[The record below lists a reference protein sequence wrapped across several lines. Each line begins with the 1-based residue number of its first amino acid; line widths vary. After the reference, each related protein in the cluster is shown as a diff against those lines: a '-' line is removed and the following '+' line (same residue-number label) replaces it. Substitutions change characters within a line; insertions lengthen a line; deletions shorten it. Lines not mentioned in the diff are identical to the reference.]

1 MDGEQLESQQ
11 TAQVN
16 LVDLAGSERVA
27 QAHTTGVRLR
37 VSQGDGRLGA
47 LWGPCVG
54 TGEDGTAVG
63 AGAGCTVV

>member
-1 MDGEQLESQQ
+1 MVDGEQLESQQ

-37 VSQGDGRLGA
+37 VCSPEIGG
-47 LWGPCVG
+47 LWV
-54 TGEDGTAVG
+54 TMI
-63 AGAGCTVV
+63 